1 MACWLSVGAGLKP
14 AIRIMWLLTVIHA
27 RNDVE
32 ESMGLDV
39 GVHVHEAATIYI
51 YCDQRTRAS
60 LGGGCVGQQAHRLLS
75 PLYSAKVATYYVSGD
90 LEVANIFR

>member
-1 MACWLSVGAGLKP
+1 MKP

-39 GVHVHEAATIYI
+39 GVHVHEAATI
-51 YCDQRTRAS
+51 
-60 LGGGCVGQQAHRLLS
+60 
-75 PLYSAKVATYYVSGD
+75 
-90 LEVANIFR
+90 